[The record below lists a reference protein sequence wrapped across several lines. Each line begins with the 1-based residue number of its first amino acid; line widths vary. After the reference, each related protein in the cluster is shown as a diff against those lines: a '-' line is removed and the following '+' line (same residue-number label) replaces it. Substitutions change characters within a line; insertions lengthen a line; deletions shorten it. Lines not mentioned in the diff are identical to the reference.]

1 MVGLIGDRL
10 RRWLDG
16 SSKPTAATGAAAN
29 GKRRGQTEMDD
40 ANAGTNSTQDG
51 IPTPAGP
58 AAAEA
63 QASQVGQAQEVNDED

>member
-16 SSKPTAATGAAAN
+16 SSKPTEATAEATN
-29 GKRRGQTEMDD
+29 GKRRVPTQMDGANGD
-40 ANAGTNSTQDG
+40 ARNTQDL

-58 AAAEA
+58 AAAEDA
-63 QASQVGQAQEVNDED
+63 GQPGGQAQEVNDED